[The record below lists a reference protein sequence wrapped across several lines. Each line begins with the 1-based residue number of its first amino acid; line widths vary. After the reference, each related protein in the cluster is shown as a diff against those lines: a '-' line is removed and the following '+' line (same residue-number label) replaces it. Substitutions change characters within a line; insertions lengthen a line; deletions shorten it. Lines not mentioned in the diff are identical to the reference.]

1 MKHTFLGATG
11 LRMGYLGLG
20 TLTWGRDTEAS
31 DAAHMVATLL
41 DHGGTTIDISP
52 VYGEGL
58 AIEVLGSVFDGGVDR
73 SEVIIV
79 AHAGEF
85 YHDDDGSVRFN
96 GGRSALLDSLY
107 RTLEKLGTTYVDV
120 LQVAAPD
127 PRVALEEQMSTL
139 AEIVRSGAT
148 RYIGLANHAAWK
160 VARTAQYLTDSG
172 LPALGAVGAEYSV
185 LQRRPAGELTAVAK
199 EFGLGIIAQAPLAG
213 GVLTGKYRH
222 TIPATSRAA
231 TEHLSA
237 TVDPYLTDKPRRT
250 VEAIVKAADGLARTP
265 ADVSLAWL
273 LSQPQVSCALIGART
288 HAQFE
293 QVLSLDLVDLPDPV
307 NRVITEIA

>member
-1 MKHTFLGATG
+1 MKHTFLGSTG
-11 LRMGYLGLG
+11 LRMGNLGLG
-20 TLTWGRDTEAS
+20 TLTWGRDTEATE
-31 DAAHMVATLL
+31 AAQMVAALL

-58 AIEVLGSVFDGGVDR
+58 ALEVLGSVLDGGVDR
-73 SEVIIV
+73 SDVIIV
-79 AHAGEF
+79 AHVGDF
-85 YHDDDGSVRFN
+85 YHDDEGSVRFN
-96 GGRSALLDSLY
+96 GGRSALLDSLHH
-107 RTLEKLGTTYVDV
+107 TLEKLGTTYVDV
-120 LQVAAPD
+120 LHVGASD
-127 PRVALEEQMSTL
+127 PRVGLDEQMDTL
-139 AEIVRSGAT
+139 AEAVRSGAT
-148 RYIGLANHAAWK
+148 RYIGLANHPAWK
-160 VARTAQYLTDSG
+160 VARTAQYLTDMRM
-172 LPALGAVGAEYSV
+172 PALGSVGMEYSV
-185 LQRRPAGELTAVAK
+185 LQRRPAGDLTAVAQ

-213 GVLTGKYRH
+213 GVLMGKYRH

-288 HAQFE
+288 HAQFD
-293 QVLSLDLVDLPDPV
+293 QVLSLDITDLPDPV